1 MCAAIGVDPLVGA
14 KRDGWGVLGVGD
26 FWMGVATRV
35 VGICRNTRGENGG
48 IIGVKEVQRLLER
61 EDRRQRSQTVISEYV
76 PPIFVVRPIFLGLLL
91 ILGMILCE
99 VLVLWD
105 HWDRGLVLFLFV
117 MVNDIFV
124 VCRKS

>member
-35 VGICRNTRGENGG
+35 VGICRRTRGENGG
-48 IIGVKEVQRLLER
+48 IIGVREVQRLLER

-76 PPIFVVRPIFLGLLL
+76 PYS
-91 ILGMILCE
+91 LCLACMLCA
-99 VLVLWD
+99 V
-105 HWDRGLVLFLFV
+105 G
-117 MVNDIFV
+117 
-124 VCRKS
+124 